1 MQVGAET
8 PSSLVN
14 YRSPVGAK
22 EIDHASGVPP
32 YRQLAA
38 TLRAQIGAG
47 TLTGRLP
54 SEKTLGQTF
63 GLAQGTVRKALAIL
77 RSEGLIE
84 TAHGWGSRTLG
95 PEERDG

>member
-1 MQVGAET
+1 MESPEQT

-14 YRSPVGAK
+14 YRAAVGAN

-38 TLRAQIGAG
+38 ILRAQLAAG
-47 TLTGRLP
+47 HYPSRLP

-63 GLAQGTVRKALAIL
+63 GVAQGTVRKALAIL
-77 RSEGLIE
+77 RSEGAIE
-84 TAHGWGSRTLG
+84 THHGWGSRTLG